1 MLPRENRLKQKSD
14 FERVKRKGTLF
25 NKGPVGLAV
34 YKRGDSKA
42 TRVGIVVSL
51 KVSKKAVERN
61 KVKRMIRECVR
72 KRLKTL
78 RNGFDVVILTKTSI
92 IDKDS
97 RALDMTIENL
107 FEKAELRVK

>member
-1 MLPRENRLKQKSD
+1 MLPSENRLKQKSD

-61 KVKRMIRECVR
+61 KIKRRLRDIARNTTPFLHTGYDYIFITKKNIAQAPFTAVKES
-72 KRLKTL
+72 
-78 RNGFDVVILTKTSI
+78 VI
-92 IDKDS
+92 
-97 RALDMTIENL
+97 RALQ
-107 FEKAELRVK
+107 KAR